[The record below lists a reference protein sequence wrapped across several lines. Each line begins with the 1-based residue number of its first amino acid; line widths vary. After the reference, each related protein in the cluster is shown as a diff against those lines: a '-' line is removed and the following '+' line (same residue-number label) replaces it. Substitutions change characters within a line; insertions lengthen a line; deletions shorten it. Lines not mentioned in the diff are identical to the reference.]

1 MNTQTRH
8 PVRSQIALA
17 KHLFDLDDEDERRA
31 LDWIRRFHSP
41 RSIHRLI
48 DVRIT
53 RRSNGTKSVL
63 ILTRSQV
70 KRAGA
75 CPEWLVIEYDV
86 TPQMVSVCWKIFP
99 RLQGARVA
107 FRAVGQT
114 MSHDLQPSQ

>member
-41 RSIHRLI
+41 RSIHRLL
-48 DVRIT
+48 DVRLT
-53 RRSNGTKSVL
+53 SRSEGTKSVF

-70 KRAGA
+70 KRAGTR
-75 CPEWLVIEYDV
+75 PEWLVIEYDV
-86 TPQMVSVCWKIFP
+86 TPQAISVCWQVFP
-99 RLQGARVA
+99 SLEGARVA
-107 FRAVGQT
+107 FKAVGHT
-114 MSHDLQPSQ
+114 ISLDLQMCQ